1 MPVLPMFPLNSV
13 VVPGQHVPLHVFEP
27 RYRELIR
34 DVLDGDGEFGIALI
48 REGPEVGGGA
58 VPMEVGC
65 AVRIVDADELPDGR
79 WEVVCEGTRRFRV
92 VEALGEDPYL
102 RCEVSFPDP
111 PEDAEETATVAAAE
125 KLRATYTEHLRL
137 DLAMHDAWQS
147 RFHLPATSS
156 ALADLVAG
164 RIDVPPSVK
173 QGVLEATT
181 VAQQIEILTKVL
193 EVENAQLKMRLAA
206 HQRTRYS
213 GLGILN

>member
-13 VVPGQHVPLHVFEP
+13 VFPGQRVPLHVFEP

-34 DVLDGDGEFGIALI
+34 DVLDSEGEFGIALI

-58 VPMEVGC
+58 VPVDVGC

-92 VEALGEDPYL
+92 VEALGENPYL
-102 RCEVSFPDP
+102 RCEVTFPEAP
-111 PEDAEETATVAAAE
+111 ADAQEAATREAAE
-125 KLRATYTEHLRL
+125 KLRAIYVDHLQL
-137 DLAMHDAWQS
+137 ELAMQDAWQNH
-147 RFHLPATSS
+147 FPLPATAA

-164 RIDVPPSVK
+164 RLEVPPSVK
-173 QGVLEATT
+173 QGVLEATE
-181 VAQQIEILTKVL
+181 VARQIEMLIKVL
-193 EVENAQLKMRLAA
+193 EVDNAQLKMRLAA
-206 HQRTRYS
+206 HRRKRYG

>member
-13 VVPGQHVPLHVFEP
+13 VFPGQHVPLHVFEP

-58 VPMEVGC
+58 VPVEIGC

-92 VEALGEDPYL
+92 VESLGEDPYL
-102 RCEVSFPDP
+102 RCEVTFPESPTDIEDP
-111 PEDAEETATVAAAE
+111 ATIEAAE
-125 KLRATYTEHLRL
+125 KLRTTYVDHLRL
-137 DLAMHDAWQS
+137 ELAINDAWQK
-147 RFHLPATSS
+147 RFHLPLTSS

-164 RIDVPPSVK
+164 RIDVPSSVK
-173 QGVLEATT
+173 QGVLEATN
-181 VAQQIEILTKVL
+181 VAKQIEMLIKVL
-193 EVENAQLKMRLAA
+193 EVENAQLNLRLAA
-206 HQRTRYS
+206 HQRKRYS